1 MKFPKFVFSRYV
13 YFKFLRTMKK
23 ILMSMTVVAAMF
35 ALASC
40 ACCIECEKK
49 AEGCCEQKC
58 DEAKCAACDKAAECT
73 KKAGCEQ
80 KCCEQKCAEKEGC
93 CEKKCE
99 KQCEQQCEQKCADQ
113 K

>member
-1 MKFPKFVFSRYV
+1 
-13 YFKFLRTMKK
+13 MKK

-40 ACCIECEKK
+40 ACCNECDKK
-49 AEGCCEQKC
+49 AEGCCEKTECCEAKCDTKCDAQCADKQGCCEQKC

-80 KCCEQKCAEKEGC
+80 KCG
-93 CEKKCE
+93 
-99 KQCEQQCEQKCADQ
+99 DQ

>member
-1 MKFPKFVFSRYV
+1 
-13 YFKFLRTMKK
+13 MKK

-40 ACCIECEKK
+40 ACCNECEKK
-49 AEGCCEQKC
+49 AEGCCEKTEC
-58 DEAKCAACDKAAECT
+58 CEAKCDTKCDAQCAEKQGC
-73 KKAGCEQ
+73 CEQ

-99 KQCEQQCEQKCADQ
+99 KQCADQ